1 MEKPMIF
8 KDRAEAGRT
17 LARLLLKYADRP
29 DVIVLALPRGG
40 VPVGFE
46 ISRALNAPLDIFVV
60 RKLGVPGHEELAM
73 GAVATG
79 GILYLNHDVIQAL
92 HIDSTAISVVSAIEE
107 EEIKR
112 RERVYRGD
120 LSPLHVQ
127 GKTIILVDDGLATG
141 STMRAAIAALRQR
154 KPERIVVAVPAGALD
169 VCKEIG
175 QEADEAVCA
184 AMPESFHAVS
194 QWYAEFKQ
202 TTDEEVRDLLSRSSQ
217 SASVSIAVNGDTIQ
231 GDLARVANARG
242 MVIFSH
248 GSGSSR
254 KSPRNRYV
262 AGVLNQQGIAT
273 LLVDLLTEEEEVRDN
288 QTLEHRFDIDLLA
301 ERLVGATDWVVEH
314 PVLSA
319 LPAGYFG
326 ASTGAAAAL
335 VAAAERRKIVQA
347 IVSRGGRPD
356 LAGEAL
362 RRVAAPTL
370 LIVGELDQTVMKL
383 NREAVREMSAET
395 RIEVIPGA
403 THLFEEVGAL
413 ARVAVVASDWFEK
426 KLVRKVA

>member
-1 MEKPMIF
+1 MIF
-8 KDRAEAGRT
+8 RDRADAGRV
-17 LARLLLKYADRP
+17 LARLLRTYADRQ

-40 VPVGFE
+40 VPVGYE
-46 ISRALNAPLDIFVV
+46 ISQALNVPLDIFVV

-79 GILYLNHDVIQAL
+79 GVLFLNQDVIAAL
-92 HIDSTAISVVSAIEE
+92 QIDSNTIKTVCTSEE
-107 EEIKR
+107 EEMKR

-120 LSPLHVQ
+120 RPPVRVQ

-154 KPERIVVAVPAGALD
+154 GPARIVVAVPAGALD
-169 VCKEIG
+169 VCQAISR
-175 QEADEAVCA
+175 EADEAVCA

-194 QWYAEFKQ
+194 QWYTEFKQ
-202 TTDEEVRDLLSRSSQ
+202 TTDEEVRDLTSRLSQ
-217 SASVSIAVNGDTIQ
+217 STSVSIAVNGDVIE
-231 GDLARVANARG
+231 GDLTRAAPARG
-242 MVIFSH
+242 TVIFSH

-262 AGVLNQQGIAT
+262 AGVLNQHGITT
-273 LLVDLLTEEEEVRDN
+273 LLVDLLTAEEEVRDN

-301 ERLVGATDWVVEH
+301 ERLVGATHWVMEH

-319 LPAGYFG
+319 LPVGYFG
-326 ASTGAAAAL
+326 ASTGAAAAF
-335 VAAAERRKIVQA
+335 VAAADRRDVIRA

-362 RRVAAPTL
+362 RNVTAPTL
-370 LIVGELDQTVMKL
+370 LIVGELDQTVVKL
-383 NREAVREMSAET
+383 NRDAADKMQAET
-395 RIEVIPGA
+395 AIEVIPGA

-413 ARVAVVASDWFEK
+413 GRVAALASDWFEK
-426 KLVRKVA
+426 KLVRRAA